1 MAISEHASGTR
12 TAGTVPEASFTAL
25 GTGGDTNDGIYQF
38 FIDCVN
44 LVGGATPDTLEIQVL
59 EKVLS
64 SGTARLVF
72 EAAVY
77 GLQDE
82 PIWVSPSLILMHG
95 WTLQIRQTTG
105 TARTFDWSIR
115 KVA

>member
-1 MAISEHASGTR
+1 MAITEHASGTR
-12 TAGTVPEASFTAL
+12 TAGTPPEASFTAL
-25 GTGGDTNDGIYQF
+25 GTAADTTDGVYQF
-38 FIDCVN
+38 FIDCSN
-44 LVGGATPDTLEIQVL
+44 LAGGATPDTLEIQVL

-72 EAAVY
+72 EAVVY
-77 GLQDE
+77 GVQDE
-82 PIWVSPSLILMHG
+82 PVWASPSLILMHG

-105 TARTFDWSIR
+105 TARTFDWSQR

>member
-1 MAISEHASGTR
+1 MAITEHASGTR
-12 TAGTVPEASFTAL
+12 TAGTPPEGAFTAL
-25 GTGGDTNDGIYQF
+25 GTASDTADGVYQF
-38 FIDCVN
+38 FIDVSN
-44 LVGGATPDTLEIQVL
+44 LAGGATPDTLEIQVL

-64 SGTARLVF
+64 AGTARRVF
-72 EAAVY
+72 EAVVY

-95 WTLQIRQTTG
+95 WTLQVKQTTG

>member
-25 GTGGDTNDGIYQF
+25 GTSPDTTDGVFQF
-38 FIDCVN
+38 FIDLVN
-44 LVGGATPDTLEIQVL
+44 MVNGDTIEIQVL

-64 SGTARLVF
+64 SGTARLVY
-72 EAAVY
+72 EATMSNA
-77 GLQDE
+77 QDE
-82 PIWVSPSLILMHG
+82 PVWASPSLVLMHG
-95 WTLQIRQTTG
+95 WTLQMRQTAG
-105 TARTFDWSIR
+105 TARAYDWSQR